1 MPLRRGCFCQL
12 LPASNQSS
20 PNLPKLELGGK
31 GGHLRDSGAL
41 CVCVCERE
49 SECARVRSVAL
60 LCLTL
65 CNPMDYSLSGSF
77 VHRIFQARILEQ
89 VTISFSRGSSPPR
102 GSTRV
107 SCISCIAGEFFT
119 TSTTWEAKREP

>member
-1 MPLRRGCFCQL
+1 M
-12 LPASNQSS
+12 
-20 PNLPKLELGGK
+20 
-31 GGHLRDSGAL
+31 
-41 CVCVCERE
+41 CVCVCEQP
-49 SECARVRSVAL
+49 L

-65 CNPMDYSLSGSF
+65 CNPVDYSLPGSF

-107 SCISCIAGEFFT
+107 SCISCIGRQVLYQLSHPEALEGAL
-119 TSTTWEAKREP
+119 TSSN